1 MGKRKRGSRAGK
13 KVQASHRRKALRAS
27 RPPAPTEND
36 IRLQNKAIIA
46 SLNAEL
52 KAELEEMEEE
62 LKAELEE
69 MEEELKADLEEML
82 LSTKEAADA
91 TKEADAKDAKL
102 EGKLQWFGKKEEDVK
117 DVSLLLNT
125 SIELTSKILLLD
137 EWIEKTD
144 SPSSKT
150 NEGGVLKRINRKQ
163 TPLLRKRDGL
173 RVDFALSNNL
183 QRVHLFHK
191 MQPPQTTLEK
201 WESGIPPK
209 PAPPPPPP
217 RSAPPPPPP
226 PQPPPPRSAQ
236 GGLQGNRWPRPFKR
250 RWVENGK

>member
-13 KVQASHRRKALRAS
+13 KVQASRRRKALRAS

-46 SLNAEL
+46 SLNA
-52 KAELEEMEEE
+52 E

-217 RSAPPPPPP
+217 RSAPPP
-226 PQPPPPRSAQ
+226 QPPPPRSAQ